1 MIPRLGEVL
10 PGVLRGAGLEPSSHI
25 WQIVERWSEIVG
37 PRVAQHASPAALR
50 RGELVLAVP
59 EATWRQELSF
69 LAPEIAR
76 RVNQELEAEVVNSVR
91 LNANALPAT
100 LPPSERRNAG
110 KPAVEDRPA
119 AHEASAQKPGR
130 APAATVAEAVESL
143 ARARAERS
151 RRDRS
156 RKASAHTRRT
166 P

>member
-69 LAPEIAR
+69 LAPDIAR
-76 RVNQELEAEVVNSVR
+76 RVNQELGAEVVDSVR

-100 LPPSERRNAG
+100 PPPSARRNTG

-119 AHEASAQKPGR
+119 AHEASAQKPGEVR
-130 APAATVAEAVESL
+130 AATVAEAVESL

-156 RKASAHTRRT
+156 RKASTRTRRT
-166 P
+166 R